1 MFLHTFYTWVIANL
15 LHPIL
20 ILLALHL
27 MCGETVFGD
36 EFIRVYI
43 TAFIYSIVIS
53 VPCLLAGWFC
63 VYLVSTIPLSVEA
76 KFLIWL
82 TIAPSLVFFE
92 IFIIL
97 LVTGYIEAELLLY
110 SIPGMAATGIAIL
123 SRYKQFQKII
133 SINKTT
139 NHETNLV

>member
-1 MFLHTFYTWVIANL
+1 
-15 LHPIL
+15 
-20 ILLALHL
+20 

-43 TAFIYSIVIS
+43 SAFIYSIVIS